1 MRLVLDAGNSCIKY
15 GLFSNNELLRSG
27 NINKYQ
33 SINSILDRKTLSK
46 INVIASCKVTDKL
59 HITDLPQVKHIQ
71 IDKNSIFPFNLK
83 YNTPQ
88 TLGIDRIVAC
98 TGNYTKGESSLV
110 IDCGTCVTYD
120 YISKLGNYEGGAI
133 SPGIKLRFQAMNNFT
148 DQLPFIKS
156 FNKNPRT
163 IGDSTEDC
171 MKSGVLNGLA
181 YEIDGFISEYLIIDN
196 QLKVF
201 LTGGDAIFFVDALKS
216 RIFAQQNLILKGLDV
231 LIDLNEK

>member
-15 GLFSNNELLRSG
+15 GLFLNNKLILSG
-27 NINKYQ
+27 KTAKNQ
-33 SINSILDRKTLSK
+33 SIKSVLDRDTLSK
-46 INVIASCKVTDKL
+46 INIIASCKVTDKL
-59 HITDLPQVKHIQ
+59 NITDLPKVKHIQ
-71 IDKNSIFPFNLK
+71 IDKNSVFPFNLK
-83 YNTPQ
+83 YKTPK

-98 TGNYTKGESSLV
+98 TGNYKKGESSLV

-120 YISKLGNYEGGAI
+120 YISNSGNYEGGAI
-133 SPGIKLRFQAMNNFT
+133 SPGIELRFQAMNNFT

-156 FNKNPRT
+156 FKKNPRT
-163 IGDSTEDC
+163 IRDSTDDC
-171 MKSGVLNGLA
+171 MKSGVINGLA
-181 YEIDGFISEYLIIDN
+181 YEIDGFISEYLLIDK

-216 RIFAQQNLILKGLDV
+216 RIFAQQNIVLKGLDF